1 MTHPSVASDTS
12 PSLGEEPI
20 NDNENENDN
29 ENDNDN
35 ENKNNNERG
44 S

>member
-20 NDNENENDN
+20 NENENENVRL
-29 ENDNDN
+29 E
-35 ENKNNNERG
+35 G
-44 S
+44 GFYGFVFVV

>member
-20 NDNENENDN
+20 NDNENDN

-35 ENKNNNERG
+35 DNDNERG